1 MKSIGHLFFGLT
13 LMSLTVSGQINSFV
27 AQSIGTKAELQW
39 KSSSEKAGEY
49 FTIERSSDSKTW
61 KEIGQV
67 NSLENTSTVNKYKFT
82 DKGPLDGEFFYRVV
96 QNIPGKQAI
105 ASAPA
110 SIQSFSFT
118 NVFEILPSETKK
130 NTFTILSDAN
140 TDLTVVN
147 ETGEVVKTI
156 LLSESNDYQYV
167 LRDLTKGI
175 YVLAG
180 TNYNGTLRSKITV
193 DADN

>member
-1 MKSIGHLFFGLT
+1 MKLIRHLIFGLT
-13 LMSLTVSGQINSFV
+13 LMSLTVDGQINSFV
-27 AQSIGTKAELQW
+27 AQSMGTKAELHW
-39 KSSSEKAGEY
+39 KASAEKAGQY

-67 NSLENTSTVNKYKFT
+67 NSLENTSEVNKYKFT
-82 DKGPLDGEFFYRVV
+82 DKGPLDGEFFYRVI
-96 QNIPGKQAI
+96 QNIPSKETI

-118 NVFEILPSETKK
+118 NVFEILPSDITK

-140 TDLTVVN
+140 TDLTVAN
-147 ETGEVVKTI
+147 ETGEIVKTI

-180 TNYNGTLRSKITV
+180 TNYNGTLRSKIMV
-193 DADN
+193 DTDN